1 MLFNEIYPPVFEK
14 NKKIETYE
22 RSCLQLMNLFQRSDE
37 RDKINTFQY
46 TSKNHS
52 TMEEKKFI
60 PC

>member
-14 NKKIETYE
+14 NKKIERYE